1 MKLDVNITQGSYW
14 KGGQVPYW
22 LYMTLVIFPLTGLLG
37 VDHLLLRSPI
47 TAILKVLSIIPL
59 FGFWYFYDISQV
71 LGERELIEKFGIGVP
86 FYGPMGIGAGIFTGA
101 EGTPLSPPDIARPWR
116 FMFYVLA
123 TAFFIVFPINK
134 IILGDYVGAF
144 SQLVM
149 YIMFPLTFVAIGWG
163 FYDAYNIIFKTQD
176 LFEKGSPRVP
186 PASWIIGS
194 NFKRSALG
202 PLPDEAV
209 QKSWFSRLFS
219 AAAEVPIAGFAVA
232 ANVVK
237 ASDAV
242 SVGVVGEGAD
252 HIKEVMNKTTGV
264 AEVALDSSTGVIK
277 AAGDAVEKITALAG
291 KLPEIT
297 EKMGAKLSDPSVLMK
312 AAAKT
317 SAIKHVGG
325 SISSDPALSS
335 SVLLFSVGV
344 LAFGGYVL
352 YSMRKTI
359 TKTTEDD
366 PPPDPRAVRGASKAL
381 NA

>member
-14 KGGQVPYW
+14 KGGQIPYW
-22 LYMTLVIFPLTGLLG
+22 LYMCFVIFPLTGLLG
-37 VDHLLLRSPI
+37 ADHLLLRSPI

-116 FMFYVLA
+116 FMFYVMA

-134 IILGDYVGAF
+134 IILGDYIGAF

-186 PASWIIGS
+186 PASWLIGPY
-194 NFKRSALG
+194 FRRSALG
-202 PLPDEAV
+202 PLPDEQV
-209 QKSWFSRLFS
+209 PKSWFSRLFS
-219 AAAEVPIAGFAVA
+219 AAAEVPIAGLAVA
-232 ANVVK
+232 TSAVK
-237 ASDAV
+237 ATDAV
-242 SVGVVGEGAD
+242 TVGVVGESAD

-264 AEVALDSSTGVIK
+264 ADAALDASTGVIT

-297 EKMGAKLSDPSVLMK
+297 EKMGTKLSDPSVLMK
-312 AAAKT
+312 EAAKS
-317 SAIKHVGG
+317 SALKHVGG
-325 SISSDPALSS
+325 AISSDPSLSS
-335 SVLLFSVGV
+335 SLVLFSVGL

-352 YSMRKTI
+352 YSMRKTLA
-359 TKTTEDD
+359 KTTDD
-366 PPPDPRAVRGASKAL
+366 DSPPDPRAVRGTSKAS
-381 NA
+381 NT